1 VGVIR
6 IAGFAGMWPI
16 RDPRALPDNAADY
29 AVNIKAVGGSY
40 VTGQFTPSFVY
51 AFSGTPPKSLLRIP
65 SSEDEYNDIRH
76 VGNRWASSPEPI
88 FPVERAPIVK
98 DAYNRLYY
106 WSGTG
111 FHVEGH
117 INPVGLSPYDLDG
130 DTQRRVGVVV
140 PTSGLTVASVTGGS
154 GTVVTRSYVV
164 TFINLWGEEGQPSVA
179 AEGTGFVN
187 GAWNLTN
194 IPQPPNPVS
203 IPELYID
210 KVRIYRTVVTDVGT
224 VFHKVVDLATGVTTY
239 TDGALDLYVGSQ
251 TALESTTW
259 AKPPEDIDGF
269 VTMPNGIFVLWKD
282 RTLYFS
288 ENYRPW
294 AYPAEYELVVANRI
308 VACGVFGN
316 SLVVATR
323 AQPYVISGVKSAA
336 MSMVKIDQ
344 NLPCENPGSLV
355 GSADGVL
362 YATTHGLVKIGPG
375 GAGYVT
381 MDLVDPDTWQD
392 VFKPQ
397 GIIATLHDDKY
408 VAVNPLMDVAD
419 GFVFDPVAPA
429 KQGMWYLDYTAPN
442 MTGAVWIGQDPWTGV
457 TLFLDEDGRVFEVE
471 PPLGTPDV
479 FVWRSKEFHYPKPV
493 NFKVY
498 QAYFD
503 DEPGTVPLHLKIWV
517 TLRGNAGEVSKQV
530 IYDQDIP
537 ASGKEIKLPSG
548 TLGDVWQFEFSGNG
562 TLQSFII
569 ASSVQELRS
578 A

>member
-40 VTGQFTPSFVY
+40 ITGNFTPAFVY
-51 AFSGTPPKSLLRIP
+51 DAVAQGVKSLLRLP
-65 SSEDEYNDIRH
+65 SDEAEYNDIRH
-76 VGNRWASSPEPI
+76 VGNRWYGTAN
-88 FPVERAPIVK
+88 PVLPAERAPIVK
-98 DAYNRLYY
+98 DAYNRIYY
-106 WSGTG
+106 WSGSQ
-111 FHVEGH
+111 FVVEGH
-117 INPVGLSPYDLDG
+117 INPIGLSPYDLDG
-130 DTQRRVGVVV
+130 DTARRVGV
-140 PTSGLTVASVTGGS
+140 PAPASPPTVASITGGS
-154 GTVVTRSYVV
+154 GAMVTRGYLV
-164 TFINLWGEEGQPSVA
+164 TFINMWGEESQPSVA
-179 AEGTGFVN
+179 GEGTGFVN
-187 GAWNLTN
+187 GAWQITN
-194 IPQPPNPVS
+194 IPQPPSPET
-203 IPELYID
+203 IPELLID

-224 VFHKVVDLATGVTTY
+224 VFHKVVDLATGVTSY
-239 TDGALDLYVGSQ
+239 SDGALDLYVGSQ

-259 AKPPEDIDGF
+259 AKPPHPIDGF

-294 AYPAEYELVVANRI
+294 AYPAEYELVMPHRI

-323 AQPYVISGVKSAA
+323 AQPFIISGTKSAA

-344 NLPCENPGSLV
+344 HLPCESAASLV
-355 GSADGVL
+355 GSADGVM

-397 GIIATLHDDKY
+397 GMVATIHDDKY
-408 VAVNPLMDVAD
+408 CAVNPLMDVAD
-419 GFVFDPVAPA
+419 GFVFDPVAPS
-429 KQGMWYLDYTAPN
+429 KQGMYYLDFTAPN
-442 MTGAVWIGQDPWTGV
+442 MSGAVWIGQDQWTGI
-457 TLFLDEDGRVFEVE
+457 TLIIDNDGRVFEVE

-503 DEPGTVPLHLKIWV
+503 DEPGTEPLRLKIWV

-530 IYDQDIP
+530 IYDQQIP

-548 TLGDVWQFEFSGNG
+548 TLGDVWQFEFTGNG

-569 ASSVQELRS
+569 STSVQELRG